1 VTAIV
6 EAIVVTIVET
16 VVVAAEMTVPH
27 VVPMTEFAMARRLMK
42 AAIAMI
48 EARRLGSGHRQ
59 AQRSQQCNSKQF
71 FCEHLSLLGK
81 WWGNMPSPDD
91 S

>member
-1 VTAIV
+1 MV

-16 VVVAAEMTVPH
+16 VVVAAEVTVPH
-27 VVPMTEFAMARRLMK
+27 VVPMAEFAMARGLVK

-59 AQRSQQCNSKQF
+59 AQRN
-71 FCEHLSLLGK
+71 
-81 WWGNMPSPDD
+81 
-91 S
+91 

>member
-6 EAIVVTIVET
+6 KAVVVT
-16 VVVAAEMTVPH
+16 AEVTVPH
-27 VVPMTEFAMARRLMK
+27 IVPMTEFAMARGLMK

-59 AQRSQQCNSKQF
+59 AQRS
-71 FCEHLSLLGK
+71 
-81 WWGNMPSPDD
+81 
-91 S
+91 